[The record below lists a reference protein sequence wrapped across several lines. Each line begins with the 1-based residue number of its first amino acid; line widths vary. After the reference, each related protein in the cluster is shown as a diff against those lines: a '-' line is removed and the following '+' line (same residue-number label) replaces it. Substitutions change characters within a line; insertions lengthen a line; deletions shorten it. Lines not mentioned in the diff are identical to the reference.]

1 MVKDIWSGM
10 TLKKYYINTLDIIV
24 TTYNE
29 WLDDKTFRMAAA
41 LSFYSLMSLAP
52 FVLIITAVAG
62 FIFGP
67 EAATGQLVTG
77 IGDYV
82 GDQAAELIQTLILNA
97 YVPESGIITAVIGL
111 FIFIWAALA
120 VFVEIR
126 DSLNTIW
133 GIEVKPGK
141 GLWGF
146 ITSRLFSLLILL
158 LIGLLFILSL
168 IAGIL
173 LNMADAFFADLFG
186 EIIPLFQWLDFIL
199 SFTIVTLLFA
209 ILIKYL
215 PSVKIE
221 WRYILTGAIIMSV
234 LFNLGKFVI
243 GYYLSKSNHS
253 SVYGAAGSLVILL
266 FWIYYS
272 SLIFFFGAE
281 FTQVYRKK
289 FADKPLNLD
298 KNVLKI
304 TKVTE
309 QLKGSP

>member
-234 LFNLGKFVI
+234 LFNFWKFI
-243 GYYLSKSNHS
+243 
-253 SVYGAAGSLVILL
+253 I
-266 FWIYYS
+266 
-272 SLIFFFGAE
+272 
-281 FTQVYRKK
+281 
-289 FADKPLNLD
+289 
-298 KNVLKI
+298 
-304 TKVTE
+304 
-309 QLKGSP
+309 

>member
-1 MVKDIWSGM
+1 MVKDSWSGI
-10 TLKKYYINTLDIIV
+10 KYYKNTLDIIV

-29 WLDDKTFRMAAA
+29 WLDDKAFRMAAA

-52 FVLIITAVAG
+52 FVLIITALAG
-62 FIFGP
+62 FIFGSQ
-67 EAATGQLVTG
+67 AATGQLVTS
-77 IGDYV
+77 IGDHV
-82 GDQAAELIQTLILNA
+82 GDQAADLIQSLILNA

-146 ITSRLFSLLILL
+146 ITGRLFSLLILL

-168 IAGIL
+168 IVGIL
-173 LNMADAFFADLFG
+173 LNMADAFLVDLFG
-186 EIIPLFQWLDFIL
+186 EIIPLFQWIDFIL
-199 SFTIVTLLFA
+199 SFAIVTLLFA

-234 LFNLGKFVI
+234 LFNLGKFII
-243 GYYLSKSNHS
+243 GYYLSKSNYS

-281 FTQVYRKK
+281 LTQVYRKK

-309 QLKGSP
+309 QLKGSPS